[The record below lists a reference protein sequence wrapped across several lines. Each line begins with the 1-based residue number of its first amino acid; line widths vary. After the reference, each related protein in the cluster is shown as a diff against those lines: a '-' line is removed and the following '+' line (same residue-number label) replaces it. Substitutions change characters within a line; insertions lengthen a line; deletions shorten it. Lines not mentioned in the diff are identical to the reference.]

1 MRLFISLLLLFPC
14 LVLFSQEKKQVSPFA
29 AVDSLYREDQFYFA
43 VTYNSLQEIPAGFSQ
58 TGFSTGVNLGFL
70 RDMPI
75 NKSRTFAIAAG
86 LGISYNKYRQNLVV
100 TQNNGVTAYQIV
112 EQNNFSTNKLEQV
125 FAELPIEIRWRN
137 SIPESHRFWR
147 IYTGFK
153 ISYLIYDKT
162 KFVGNETTI
171 ITSNSDFNKI
181 QYGPM
186 ISFGF
191 NTWNLHG
198 YYGLNPL
205 FKSAAIEEKRVNM
218 RTLNLGLIFYIL

>member
-1 MRLFISLLLLFPC
+1 
-14 LVLFSQEKKQVSPFA
+14 VLFSQEKEQVSPFT

-43 VTYNSLQEIPAGFSQ
+43 VTYNSLQKTPAGFSQ

-86 LGISYNKYRQNLVV
+86 LGISYNNYRQNVV
-100 TQNNGVTAYQIV
+100 VMQNNGVTTYQIV
-112 EQNNFSTNKLEQV
+112 GQNSFSKNKLEQV

-137 SIPESHRFWR
+137 STPESHRFWR

-162 KFVGNETTI
+162 KFVGNETII

-205 FKSAAIEEKRVNM
+205 FKSATIEDKRVDM

>member
-1 MRLFISLLLLFPC
+1 MRLFIQLLLLFPC
-14 LVLFSQEKKQVSPFA
+14 LVLFSQEKKQISPFA
-29 AVDSLYREDQFYFA
+29 AVDSLYREDQFYFGL
-43 VTYNSLQEIPAGFSQ
+43 TYNSLQKLPENFSQSGFSAGFH
-58 TGFSTGVNLGFL
+58 LGFL

-86 LGISYNKYRQNLVV
+86 LGVSYNKYRENLVV
-100 TQNNGVTAYQIV
+100 TQNDGVTTYQIV
-112 EQNNFSTNKLEQV
+112 EQDDFSRNKLEQV

-137 SIPESHRFWR
+137 STPESHRFWR

-153 ISYLIYDKT
+153 IRYLIYNKT
-162 KFVGNETTI
+162 VFVGNEKTI
-171 ITSNSDFNKI
+171 VTNNNDFNKI

-191 NTWNLHG
+191 NTWNIHA

-205 FKSAAIEEKRVNM
+205 FKSATIAGKQIDM

>member
-1 MRLFISLLLLFPC
+1 MRLFVQLLLLFPC
-14 LVLFSQEKKQVSPFA
+14 LVVFSQEEKQVSPFT

-43 VTYNSLQEIPAGFSQ
+43 VTYNSLQNIPAGFSQ
-58 TGFSTGVNLGFL
+58 TGFSAGLNLGFL
-70 RDMPI
+70 RDMPL

-100 TQNNGVTAYQIV
+100 TEKNGITMYQIV
-112 EQNNFSTNKLEQV
+112 GQNNFSTNKLEQV

-137 SIPESHRFWR
+137 STPESHRFWR

-162 KFVGNETTI
+162 KFVGNETVIVTG
-171 ITSNSDFNKI
+171 NSDFNKI

-191 NTWNLHG
+191 NTWNIHG

-205 FKSAAIEEKRVNM
+205 FKSAVIEGKRVDM
-218 RTLNLGLIFYIL
+218 RNLNLGLIFYIL